1 MFYKRKGTIM
11 RKGWKRVISL
21 LFVVAL
27 CLSTFGGYFTIFAAE
42 TEKETQGITESETL
56 TESESGEISAN
67 DETEKNI
74 GLETESEPKAMPKKE
89 TEKTVKSGSDKT
101 RVNSAGTDATGT
113 GVQLEYNKTFKVCT
127 GGGIFKISDLKGNQ
141 LAELKEGQEK
151 TLNDVGEV
159 RIEAIADDGYYV
171 SSYVSK
177 IPLGDGWYK
186 TPDSLYSINESNYKR
201 GHYLTLESDEVFEVS
216 FSTSKTVK
224 PVTRAMARAAAD
236 SDNPSAGDSWSGSS
250 WITYNGHPNVS
261 YNGTGYITCTS
272 GEFKGD
278 TITLNTCA
286 SGHDYA
292 APQTGQTGTYTVT
305 VTSIKNNVVTCHV
318 YWSNDANSSNYQNLE
333 GYFSYSIVPEGELTV
348 YKGINDVSNFVVTYG
363 FYENM
368 DLRATFGVYSD
379 EDCKN
384 KVGQI
389 KTDKDGNPI
398 KDGLTM
404 DAGTYYIKEL
414 VAPTGFALNDTVKK
428 VKVGSGSSKA
438 VTIKDKILRAKVT
451 GVKIDALT
459 GDSKPTQGLSL
470 AGAEYGVYSDKSC
483 TKQVAVGVTD
493 SAGNIDFNKTYWAY
507 GTYFVKEIKAPDG
520 YLLDP
525 EIQEIVIDEKLGYYS
540 DANEYRLNDFE
551 FVSEDT
557 PDTGTVKVKKISS
570 NVLISEGN
578 NCYSLEGATFKL
590 TNVETGIEVDELLV
604 TDANGD
610 SQEITLLVGRYSVE
624 EITAPKGFIL
634 NTEKFVI
641 EVKSNQLTV
650 FELEDEPSNDPVRL
664 LLMKIDSETG
674 EEIPQ
679 GKGTFEGAEYT
690 FQYYDG
696 YYSTEA
702 ELQGVTP
709 LRTWVLATNTNG
721 RIILETANKI
731 SGDDFYL
738 SKSGN
743 RTFPLGTY
751 VIQETKAPEGYKLD
765 STVYIQNIT
774 AEDGTGKIIK
784 SYQTPTSTEQIK
796 RGDLKGVKISAGDM
810 NRMGGI
816 PFRLTSMSTEESH
829 VVVTDKNGQFNT
841 SSAWNPHSQ
850 NTNRGEAAED
860 GIWFGELEALDD
872 SKGALLYDD
881 YLVEELAC
889 EANKDRILFPPFKVT
904 ISRDMTTID
913 VGTVT
918 NEYSTEPEIGTTATD
933 KDTGAHYAYASKDTS
948 IVDEVRYENLTAGA
962 EYTIKGVLMDKA
974 TGKPS
979 LVSGKEITAEK
990 TFTAKK
996 ANGTV
1001 ELEFTF
1007 DSSALQGKEVVV
1019 FEYLY
1024 KDGKE
1029 VTTHTDITDEGQT
1042 VRFKEPEI
1050 GTTATDKETGSHD
1063 AYASDETTIID
1074 VVAYSNLITGK
1085 EYVINGILMDKTT
1098 GKPLTVNGKEVTA
1111 EKTFTANKSSGS
1123 VKLEFTLDS
1132 SALKG
1137 KEVVAFEHL
1146 YYDDK
1151 EVAAHA
1157 DINDKGQTV
1166 KFKEP
1171 EIGTT
1176 ASEKETGK
1184 KEITVGKKVTIVDV
1198 VKYKGLIAGSKYT
1211 VKGVLMDKKT
1221 GKPLTVNG
1229 KEITAEKTFTAKKAN
1244 GTVSLEFT
1252 FDASTMGNQE
1262 IVVFESLYYNGREIA
1277 AHADIKDKA
1286 QTVKIVK
1293 ANSPTT
1299 TTGTTTGT
1307 TTNSPKTGDATN
1319 ILLYILL
1326 VIISLGGLLAY
1337 LIKKGK
1343 LRFVIRK

>member
-1 MFYKRKGTIM
+1 MSKRL
-11 RKGWKRVISL
+11 KRVISL
-21 LFVVAL
+21 LFVIAL
-27 CLSTFGGYFTIFAAE
+27 CMSTFGSYFIIFAAE
-42 TEKETQGITESETL
+42 TEKETQSVMEIETVVE
-56 TESESGEISAN
+56 TDTDATSVS
-67 DETEKNI
+67 DEMGKVVNPET
-74 GLETESEPKAMPKKE
+74 ETESKTMSEKE
-89 TEKTVKSGSDKT
+89 TEETVKSDSDT
-101 RVNSAGTDATGT
+101 TDANSASTDINST
-113 GVQLEYNKTFKVCT
+113 GVRLKYSK
-127 GGGIFKISDLKGNQ
+127 IFKICTNGGILRIYDLKGTQ

-151 TLNDVGEV
+151 TFDDIGEV
-159 RIEAIADDGYYV
+159 RIEAIADNGYYV
-171 SSYVSK
+171 SSYIAK
-177 IPLGDGWYK
+177 IPLGGDIWYT
-186 TPDSLYSINESNYKR
+186 TPASVYGINEINYKR
-201 GHYLTLESDEVFEVS
+201 GHYFTLESDEIFEVS
-216 FSTSKTVK
+216 FSATKTVN
-224 PVTRAMARAAAD
+224 PVARAAARAAAD
-236 SDNPSAGDSWSGSS
+236 SDNPSVGDSWSGSS
-250 WITYNGHPNVS
+250 WVTYNGASNKT

-272 GEFKGD
+272 GEFDGES
-278 TITLNTCA
+278 ITLNTCA
-286 SGHDYA
+286 SGHDFA
-292 APQTGQTGTYTVT
+292 APSTGQTGTYTVT
-305 VTSIKNNVVTCHV
+305 VTSIIDNVVTCHV
-318 YWSNDANSSNYQNLE
+318 YWSNDSNSSGYQNLE
-333 GYFSYSIVPEGELTV
+333 GYFSYPISPEGELIV
-348 YKGINDVSNFVVTYG
+348 NKGMFDVSNFVLPYD
-363 FYENM
+363 FYDNL
-368 DLRATFGVYSD
+368 DLRATFGVYANSD
-379 EDCKN
+379 ATG
-384 KVGQI
+384 KVGEI
-389 KTDKDGNPI
+389 KTNKAGDMI
-398 KDGLTM
+398 KESLTL
-404 DAGTYYIKEL
+404 DAGTYYVKEIS
-414 VAPTGFALNDTVKK
+414 APEGFALNDVIRK
-428 VKVGSGSSKA
+428 VKVTSGSTTTVSVKSI
-438 VTIKDKILRAKVT
+438 TIKDRILRAKVT
-451 GVKIDALT
+451 GVKIDSLT
-459 GDSKPTQGLSL
+459 GNTTATQGLSL
-470 AGAEYGVYSDKSC
+470 AGAEYGVYGNKAC
-483 TKQVAVGVTD
+483 TQLITTGVTD
-493 SAGNIDFNKTYWAY
+493 STGNIDFDKTYWAY
-507 GTYFVKEIKAPDG
+507 GAYYVKEITAPKG
-520 YLLDP
+520 YLLNN
-525 EIQEIVIDEKLGYYS
+525 EVQKIIIDEKLGYRS

-850 NTNRGEAAED
+850 NTNRGETAED

-974 TGKPS
+974 TGKPL

-996 ANGTV
+996 VNGTV
-1001 ELEFTF
+1001 ELEFMF

-1042 VRFKEPEI
+1042 VSFKAPEI

-1123 VKLEFTLDS
+1123 VKLEFTFDS

-1184 KEITVGKKVTIVDV
+1184 KEITVGKKVTIVDI

-1293 ANSPTT
+1293 ANSPIT
-1299 TTGTTTGT
+1299 TTGTTTGNSAA
-1307 TTNSPKTGDATN
+1307 TNSPKTGDATN
-1319 ILLYILL
+1319 ILFYILL